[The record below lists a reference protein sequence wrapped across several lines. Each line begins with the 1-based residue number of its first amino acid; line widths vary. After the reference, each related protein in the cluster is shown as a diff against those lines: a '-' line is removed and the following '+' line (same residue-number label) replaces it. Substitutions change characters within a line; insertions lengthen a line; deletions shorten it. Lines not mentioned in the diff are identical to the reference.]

1 MVIGDYL
8 GRRAIYSPARL
19 AIVDAGKTPAL
30 RLTYAELNVRANNVA
45 HWLRSVAGVRKG
57 DRVGVLARDGVEHL
71 DIFFACGKLGA
82 IHTAFN
88 WRLHWREL
96 LTVVQETTPRILFY
110 SDEFH
115 DTVTSLA
122 DALAEKPGFFIP
134 LDGADHSR
142 RMNSGR
148 TGVPPQGRPAPTD
161 TASTQVDA
169 RRDAHQARFRS
180 LASLACDGAPPEQFR
195 QAYADIIAQAA
206 PEPVTCPALEPEDTA
221 ALIFTGGTT
230 GHAKGARITH
240 RQIAW
245 NTLNTVI
252 HDLQHHDIFLNV
264 FPLFHTG
271 GLFVYTLPQ
280 IILGGATVLTR
291 QFDPAQVLGL
301 IEQERVTVFAG
312 VPTMYELLT
321 QAPTWATA
329 DLSSLRF
336 CTSGGAPLPVPLVE
350 KYTAEKQVRFKQGF
364 GMTEFGPGVFAL
376 APEDAIRKAG
386 SIGRPN
392 FYVDARVVD
401 AENRPLGPDQV
412 GELVLK
418 GPSFASGYFNDE
430 AASAAALDVEGW
442 FHTGDLAR
450 YDAEWYF
457 FIVGRKKDLF
467 ISGGENVY
475 PAEIEAVLYRH
486 PAVALAAVIGVPD
499 ERWGEVGRA
508 FVTLKPGATATA
520 DELLAFMQANLARF
534 KAPRRVVIVDAMP
547 LSGAGKILKHE
558 LKARPDAA

>member
-1 MVIGDYL
+1 MYIGDYL

-19 AIVDAGKTPAL
+19 AVVDAGKTPVL
-30 RLTYAELNVRANNVA
+30 RLTYTDMNARANHA
-45 HWLRSVAGVRKG
+45 ADWLRTVAGVGKG
-57 DRVGVLARDGVEHL
+57 DRVGILARDGVEHL
-71 DIFFACGKLGA
+71 DLFFACGKLGA
-82 IHTAFN
+82 IHTPFN

-110 SDEFH
+110 SGEFL
-115 DTVTSLA
+115 DTVTSLR
-122 DALAEKPGFFIP
+122 DALQKSGPEKPGFYVH
-134 LDGADHSR
+134 LEGNGTT
-142 RMNSGR
+142 NSH
-148 TGVPPQGRPAPTD
+148 P
-161 TASTQVDA
+161 
-169 RRDAHQARFRS
+169 
-180 LASLACDGAPPEQFR
+180 
-195 QAYADIIAQAA
+195 YADIMARAAAEPIA
-206 PEPVTCPALEPEDTA
+206 CPTLEAEDTA

-230 GHAKGARITH
+230 GNPRGARITH

-280 IILGGATVLTR
+280 IVLGGTIILAR
-291 QFDPAQVLGL
+291 QFDPVQVLSL

-350 KYTAEKQVRFKQGF
+350 KYTIEKHIRFKQGF

-376 APEDAIRKAG
+376 ASEDAIRKAG

-392 FYVDARVVD
+392 FYVDARIVD
-401 AENRPLGPDQV
+401 HENRPLGPDQV
-412 GELVLK
+412 GELILK
-418 GPSFASGYFNDE
+418 GPSFAAGYFNDA
-430 AASAAALDVEGW
+430 AASAAAVDAEGW

-450 YDAEWYF
+450 YDTEWYF
-457 FIVGRKKDLF
+457 FIVGRKKDMF
-467 ISGGENVY
+467 ISGGENIY

-486 PAVALAAVIGVPD
+486 PAVAMCAVIGVPD

-508 FVTLKPGATATA
+508 FVTLKPGAAATPG
-520 DELLAFMQANLARF
+520 ELLAFLQANLARF
-534 KAPRRVVIVDAMP
+534 KVPRRVLILDAMP
-547 LSGAGKILKHE
+547 LSAAGKILKHE
-558 LKARPDAA
+558 LKVRPVPA